1 MLEELKAIPFGTWFE
16 FSDADKPKTQV
27 KLSWRSTVTEK
38 FMFVDQ
44 MGVKAT
50 IIPMHELATG
60 MLNNSVRIVNTEKK
74 PFVDRA
80 LNAIH
85 RMLDRAA

>member
-1 MLEELKAIPFGTWFE
+1 
-16 FSDADKPKTQV
+16 
-27 KLSWRSTVTEK
+27 
-38 FMFVDQ
+38 

-50 IIPMHELATG
+50 IISMHELADS

-85 RMLDRAA
+85 RMLDHAA

>member
-1 MLEELKAIPFGTWFE
+1 MLEKLKTVPFGTWFE
-16 FSDADKPKTQV
+16 FSDPDESRRQA

-38 FMFVDQ
+38 YMFVDH

-50 IIPMHELATG
+50 IIPMHELADC
-60 MLNNSVRIVNTEKK
+60 MLNNSVRIINTEKK

-80 LNAIH
+80 MNAIH